1 MSSISRI
8 RGPNLQIKLFIDCNT
23 LYCRIYILNNAPG
36 FYICVCIIIFYC
48 FDAQAF
54 ATLSLNDHEKE
65 KIAPLR
71 PGPTEH
77 NVKSNDQMVII
88 MWI

>member
-1 MSSISRI
+1 M
-8 RGPNLQIKLFIDCNT
+8 CV
-23 LYCRIYILNNAPG
+23 
-36 FYICVCIIIFYC
+36 CVCIIIFDC